1 MTIFSAATVWD
12 LSPPP
17 SCSRMTEPVAVF
29 FMMLRT
35 ISLTPGR
42 AQSRGSTDQS
52 SGIRFS
58 LAQYSRAARDQAPY
72 GARKIVGVWPTAV

>member
-1 MTIFSAATVWD
+1 MAFFSAATVSD

-17 SCSRMTEPVAVF
+17 SCSRMIDPVLVF
-29 FMMLRT
+29 RMMLPT

-52 SGIRFS
+52 SGMRFS
-58 LAQYSRAARDQAPY
+58 AAQYSSVAFDQAPY
-72 GARKIVGVWPTAV
+72 GARKIAGRSPTAE